1 VFPAFERG
9 EAGGRAAIRPRRGRA
24 GRAARARSAGAR
36 GFLSRRA
43 ARQDDGEEERATAE
57 WIGWGLLALGA
68 FGLIA
73 AIIDQKDQTLRL
85 GAAGFLM
92 GVGGALLWLTSLFN

>member
-1 VFPAFERG
+1 
-9 EAGGRAAIRPRRGRA
+9 
-24 GRAARARSAGAR
+24 
-36 GFLSRRA
+36 
-43 ARQDDGEEERATAE
+43 
-57 WIGWGLLALGA
+57 LALGA